1 MCKDTPGFIGNRV
14 GIFSLMNCVHNA
26 IKHKL
31 SVGEVDALTGK
42 FVFRPKSA
50 TFRTIDI
57 IGLDTLKNLNVDI
70 KIGHSPSNLNRDTDV
85 LVYSSAVPIEN
96 PEIVRARQKGIPVIR
111 RAEMLGAVSYTHL
124 TLPTKA

>member
-1 MCKDTPGFIGNRV
+1 MGV
-14 GIFSLMNCVHNA
+14 FSLMNCVHNA

-70 KIGHSPSNLNRDTDV
+70 VKRTDDINTKVNFNFPEALNEMHELGSYGDKSDKGF
-85 LVYSSAVPIEN
+85 Y
-96 PEIVRARQKGIPVIR
+96 QKRID
-111 RAEMLGAVSYTHL
+111 
-124 TLPTKA
+124 